1 MATALQTV
9 QNTPDGIYI
18 TFRLPEYFI
27 IPSKLSQVTPE
38 ECAAAFL
45 ITDRV
50 LQTQDKL
57 CLEEYH
63 SSAIEDTKKQQEEDT
78 QKALNQLK
86 KEHAKELSHHQSEL
100 TDLNKKISRL
110 ELLLSESRVSEDVVK
125 QRFLEEAER
134 RVQDANIAAEKRFDT
149 LKEFTQKKET
159 ECDKA
164 RQEILELNI
173 KLQTRQSNQQNSA
186 KKGLDGEQEFEEIV
200 SYKRP
205 DWVLES
211 VGKEKAE
218 CDFRAEINR
227 TRVRF
232 EVKKHEKNVTKVDV
246 DKFFRD
252 MKEHPET
259 DIGVFVALHAKIPH
273 RDSITLEMT
282 PSNQYV
288 LFLPKFLQN
297 NIDTVFDF
305 IDALF
310 KIVRVY
316 RTLLQQESKELE
328 VPVLKERI
336 HRSTNYTQNV
346 LKRITDTMKHF
357 TEDSRAVQDKLD
369 TMTSHIRTSLA
380 AQTDDVRSLLSIL
393 SGQDIDDTDGSPVAL
408 PTVHDTTKKKRAPR
422 SKATTT
428 EES

>member
-1 MATALQTV
+1 MASTALQTV
-9 QNTPDGIYI
+9 QNTSDGIYI

-27 IPSKLSQVTPE
+27 IPHKLSQATPE
-38 ECAAAFL
+38 ECASAFL

-57 CLEEYH
+57 CLEEYQGT
-63 SSAIEDTKKQQEEDT
+63 AVEDIKRQQAEDAEKT
-78 QKALNQLK
+78 LQQLK
-86 KEHAKELSHHQSEL
+86 KEHNKELAHHTSEHTEL
-100 TDLNKKISRL
+100 QKKIARL

-134 RVQDANIAAEKRFDT
+134 RVNDANIAAEKRYET
-149 LKEFTQKKET
+149 LKEFTQKKEK
-159 ECDKA
+159 ECETA
-164 RQEILELNI
+164 RQDILELNA

-218 CDFRAEINR
+218 SDFRAEINR

-232 EVKKHEKNVTKVDV
+232 EVKKHEKNVTKNDV

-259 DIGVFVALHAKIPH
+259 DIGIFVALHAKIPH

-282 PSNQYV
+282 PTNQYV
-288 LFLPKFLQN
+288 LFVPKFLLN

-305 IDALF
+305 LDALF
-310 KIVRVY
+310 KVVKVY
-316 RTLLQQESKELE
+316 RTLLHHESKELE
-328 VPVLKERI
+328 VPALKERI
-336 HRSTNYTQNV
+336 HRSTTYTQNV

-357 TEDSRAVQDKLD
+357 TEDARAVQDKLD

-380 AQTDDVRSLLSIL
+380 AQTDDVRVLLSIL
-393 SGQDIDDTDGSPVAL
+393 SGQELEEEETTSPAAE
-408 PTVHDTTKKKRAPR
+408 TKKKRAPR
-422 SKATTT
+422 AKPTADA
-428 EES
+428 